1 MADTDNESY
10 AKKCP
15 CLREAGCCS
24 RVIPYSL
31 SSCGGPQ
38 ESQPQYEHNFTAPPV
53 AQQVVQQII
62 GAAYVDPNDPTKL
75 YVSQPV
81 AQPNIP
87 VATAVPMQ

>member
-1 MADTDNESY
+1 M
-10 AKKCP
+10 
-15 CLREAGCCS
+15 
-24 RVIPYSL
+24 L
-31 SSCGGPQ
+31 SSLKKIKSQAKMRRQSYTIHCTAQ